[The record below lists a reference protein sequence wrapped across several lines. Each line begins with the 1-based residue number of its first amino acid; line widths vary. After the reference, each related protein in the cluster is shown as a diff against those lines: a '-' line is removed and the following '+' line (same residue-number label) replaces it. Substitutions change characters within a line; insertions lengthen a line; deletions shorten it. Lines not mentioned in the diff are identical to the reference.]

1 MEKRLRGL
9 KKAMEN
15 TYMQELEFTS
25 MMKKRIHES
34 IAKEAISEQDILT
47 SLLELLAKERTGFEL
62 TGLLQARGI
71 RKYEDDEGSLYTILH
86 EQERR
91 GIIAS
96 SWGASGEKYYRLT
109 DKGRRVL
116 EKTSKRASRA
126 RFSFKEQSEG

>member
-9 KKAMEN
+9 KKAMEK

-25 MMKKRIHES
+25 MMKKSIHDS
-34 IAKEAISEQDILT
+34 IAKEAISEQDILI

-62 TGLLQARGI
+62 TALLQSRGI
-71 RKYEDDEGSLYTILH
+71 RKYDNEEGSLYTLLH
-86 EQERR
+86 EQEHR

-96 SWGASGEKYYRLT
+96 SWSPAGGKYYHLT

-116 EKTSKRASRA
+116 EKTSKRASSV